1 MNDVLEA
8 MKQVKWRAK
17 FDILLGRYL
26 SQIDLLFSEVDVQQ
40 THWIRAKRLGY
51 LVYRIG
57 YFFHDKTMDLKF
69 ASRKVRQ
76 LIDKYVKS
84 SGVDTKFSQMEIMSE
99 DFVRI
104 KNDYKNQKSQA
115 SAMEYA
121 LRYHIKVNLG
131 TKDPGLYQKFNT
143 RIDTILKTYKDNWD
157 MQIEEFEKL
166 QKELASGEKKDP
178 RFVSVQP
185 AFHNILTSFV
195 PEAASN
201 NDIDDKLAKLVKDRL
216 WPKVCEYIK
225 IDYLWKKPA
234 EAQKLQDAMAKELR
248 LSGIKELRDQ
258 NKEIALQ
265 FQNLCKSNYNELL
278 KFCKK

>member
-1 MNDVLEA
+1 
-8 MKQVKWRAK
+8 
-17 FDILLGRYL
+17 
-26 SQIDLLFSEVDVQQ
+26 
-40 THWIRAKRLGY
+40 
-51 LVYRIG
+51 
-57 YFFHDKTMDLKF
+57 MDLKF

-84 SGVDTKFSQMEIMSE
+84 EGVDTKFSEMEIMSE
-99 DFVRI
+99 DFVHI

-121 LRYHIKVNLG
+121 LRYHIKVNLVL
-131 TKDPGLYQKFNT
+131 KDPGLYQKFNT
-143 RIDTILKTYKDNWD
+143 RIDNILKIYKDNWD
-157 MQIEEFEKL
+157 TQIAEFEKL
-166 QKELASGEKKDP
+166 QKELVSGEKKDP

-195 PEAASN
+195 PSADSDKDVDE
-201 NDIDDKLAKLVKDRL
+201 KLAKLVKERI

-225 IDYLWKKPA
+225 IDYLWQKPA
-234 EAQKLQDAMAKELR
+234 ESQKLQDAMAMELR
-248 LSGIKELRDQ
+248 MSGIKELKDQ

-278 KFCKK
+278 KYCKK